1 MLEILLAPENLVAL
15 ATLIALE
22 VVLGIDNIV
31 FITIL
36 VSGLPEQQRDRARQI
51 GLALALLMRLLL
63 LFSLAWVMGL
73 VAPWFVIAGIE
84 FSGRDMI
91 LIGGGL
97 FLLGKATH
105 EIHNSLEIHETGAT
119 QAAKSFASVIAQ
131 IAVIDMVFSL
141 DSVITAVGMVDHLSI
156 MVIAIVVS
164 IVVMLVS
171 AQSIGDFVDANPTF
185 KMLAL
190 SFLILIG
197 STLIAEGFDVHIPR
211 AYIYFAMAFSVG
223 VEFLNMLAR
232 RRQQR
237 NNLALQKKI
246 PSVPLVEGY
255 ASPSAEKNPG

>member
-1 MLEILLAPENLVAL
+1 MLDILLAPENLVAL

-36 VSGLPEQQRDRARQI
+36 VGGLPEHQRDKARQI
-51 GLALALLMRLLL
+51 GIALALILRLLL

-73 VAPWFVIAGIE
+73 VAPWFVIAGVE
-84 FSGRDMI
+84 FSGRDLI
-91 LIGGGL
+91 LVGGGL

-105 EIHNSLEIHETGAT
+105 EIHNSLEIHDSGTAHV
-119 QAAKSFASVIAQ
+119 AKSFAAVIAQ

-171 AQSIGDFVDANPTF
+171 ARSIGDFVDANPTF

-197 STLIAEGFDVHIPR
+197 FTLITEGFDVHVPR

-223 VEFLNMLAR
+223 VEFLNMLVR

-237 NNLALQKKI
+237 ANLALQKRI
-246 PSVPLVEGY
+246 PIAPLAAE
-255 ASPSAEKNPG
+255 SAPPNSEKNTG